1 MVKIYIWIHIL
12 ASYNVVDVDRKFNC
26 TDLVQGVVEGLI
38 LPYQIRSFRGFG
50 WITRLYRY
58 RWSISLALAEK
69 WIGRNS
75 K

>member
-38 LPYQIRSFRGFG
+38 LRYQVRSLLNAVAG
-50 WITRLYRY
+50 WSSYP
-58 RWSISLALAEK
+58 
-69 WIGRNS
+69 N
-75 K
+75 